1 MILAGVCYSF
11 KAEVLRGIHAESDTY
26 KVALFAL
33 SASLG
38 PQTTNYAGQDGEVL
52 DGNGY
57 TTGGKDLPG
66 FSVGLTGA
74 VAFLS
79 FSDVTWE
86 HSTIRARGGLIYNAS
101 KGNRAVAVVDF
112 GKDFVST
119 DGPFLFKFPPNNAEN
134 ALIALT

>member
-11 KAEVLRGIHAESDTY
+11 KAEVLKGVHSESDVY
-26 KVALFAL
+26 KVALFTS

-38 PQTTNYAGQDGEVL
+38 PQATSYAGQDGEVS
-52 DGNGY
+52 GIGY

-86 HSTIRARGGLIYNAS
+86 NSTIQARGGLIYNAS

-112 GKDFVST
+112 GKDFTST
-119 DGPFLFKFPPNNAEN
+119 DGPFLFKFPPNNAET